1 MRDSFSEIRYR
12 RICLSSFFLEKRKNC
27 LKEYKLFI
35 ETSYLPR
42 MKRFINEFL
51 SMMNMSAKYCLIF
64 FKDWQIRNAY
74 LHTKSWYAFSF
85 YMLPHRDTSFT
96 IKKTSDICNISINH
110 KDSSNWIRA
119 IKLIRRQQ
127 GGIVEITDRSDIP
140 VPTDKHQIHFALAV
154 FKQTALMVATDI
166 ANLDSSVQSPD
177 RHLLIGD
184 KPEQPIIVGLCP
196 QRAKNALRFLIELVG
211 IGHFGNTAHGYL
223 RSKVKAFSRFLIHQ
237 FVQIKLPEHF
247 CSPCLLRNPVTSRIA
262 SLQRLLEQIRLFG
275 RRLQFDVSDKF
286 HNSIIE
292 TLLALVNPQRL
303 TAPCAVRYPSPP

>member
-27 LKEYKLFI
+27 LKEYKLFL

-85 YMLPHRDTSFT
+85 YMIPHRDTSFT

-127 GGIVEITDRSDIP
+127 FGIIKVANSGDVP
-140 VPTDKHQIHFALAV
+140 VTVDEHQIDFALTMR
-154 FKQTALMVATDI
+154 QQPALMFATNKSD
-166 ANLDSSVQSPD
+166 LDTPVQRPN
-177 RHLLIGD
+177 RNAIIGQ
-184 KPEQPIIVGLCP
+184 KPKNPVIVGLRP
-196 QRAKNALRFLIELVG
+196 HRAKSALCFLVQLVG
-211 IGHFGNTAHGYL
+211 VCYLGNTAYRYL
-223 RSKVKAFSRFLIHQ
+223 RRQVELLTNRLINQ
-237 FVQIKLPEHF
+237 LMQIVLPKSLVF
-247 CSPCLLRNPVTSRIA
+247 P
-262 SLQRLLEQIRLFG
+262 SLQRNPITRLVAPFKRLLKQFRLFG
-275 RRLQFDVSDKF
+275 CGLQFEIGDQFHIFKYRRL
-286 HNSIIE
+286 
-292 TLLALVNPQRL
+292 
-303 TAPCAVRYPSPP
+303 CADRQQKRPDRFAVAAIPSPA